1 MIEWKVDSADNVAVV
16 AQPVRSRDVLEVGAG
31 KLTANSDIPTGHK
44 IALCDI
50 AKGDMVIKYG
60 VPIGK
65 ASEDIRTGDYVHTH
79 NVEDITTA
87 LCEAYAA
94 EYRRKAA
101 QS

>member
-1 MIEWKVDSADNVAVV
+1 
-16 AQPVRSRDVLEVGAG
+16 
-31 KLTANSDIPTGHK
+31 
-44 IALCDI
+44 
-50 AKGDMVIKYG
+50 MVIKYG